1 LPKSFYH
8 LCLRASIVSAD
19 GKEIAMMES
28 GAILLYLAEKSGKF
42 LSKDPVRR
50 LETLQWL
57 FFQVSHTF
65 KTKCVKFSAHHFV

>member
-1 LPKSFYH
+1 
-8 LCLRASIVSAD
+8 
-19 GKEIAMMES
+19 MMES

-57 FFQVSHTF
+57 FFQVSHMF
-65 KTKCVKFSAHHFV
+65 KSKRVLFLTHHFV

>member
-1 LPKSFYH
+1 
-8 LCLRASIVSAD
+8 
-19 GKEIAMMES
+19 MMES

-65 KTKCVKFSAHHFV
+65 KISAFNLRPTISYSGADDRPLGVWSGHLLL